1 VCATIGPVIP
11 DVENLEPD
19 FNVKANMG
27 NVGFV
32 TFGLAYPFMG
42 FADFRA
48 AFDDNT
54 SNEWTIEPEE
64 GALRKNEETEFVLRF
79 RPERGKRV
87 KGTLLS
93 RRKISRRSGRL
104 RARLANCSGVRLR
117 DSKLLYG
124 LTVIL
129 FAIFLSFIQST
140 SLPSSVSISSSS
152 PIS

>member
-1 VCATIGPVIP
+1 
-11 DVENLEPD
+11 
-19 FNVKANMG
+19 
-27 NVGFV
+27 
-32 TFGLAYPFMG
+32 MG

-48 AFDDNT
+48 TFDDNT
-54 SNEWTIEPEE
+54 SKKWTIEPEE
-64 GALRKNEETEFVLRF
+64 GALRKNEETVFVLRF